1 MATKMYTTADRMHMQ
16 VLILYHYYYSLLSQS
31 SSQPIRASIIVLH
44 QQANGKDIATFDVGE
59 RENRKE
65 KSAAVS
71 LSADEKRP

>member
-31 SSQPIRASIIVLH
+31 NSQPIRASIIVLH
-44 QQANGKDIATFDVGE
+44 QQANGKDMSATFDVGE

-65 KSAAVS
+65 KSAAV
-71 LSADEKRP
+71 